1 MSKIAVFSTS
11 MHLKK
16 IFDDVHFERLAKL
29 GDLYI
34 YDKPDYSDREY
45 ILDFIKDSDLIITA
59 WGAPKID
66 NEILSLCPNLR
77 AIIHAGGAI
86 KALLDSDFFTRNI
99 PISTSNGELAKGVAE
114 STLAIMIA
122 ACKGMFTLPNE
133 LRNGLWSENR
143 PKVKDFYHIDIG
155 IISAGAIGRHVI
167 KLLHNFEVN
176 IFVYDPTLTAEQIRE
191 LGAEKCELS
200 ELMSKCD
207 VISIHAP
214 NIPATDNMINAENL
228 PLVRDGAVIINTA
241 RPNSIDDDALIAE
254 LSKNRFM
261 AVIDVPPK
269 EPLPIDHPYRSLP
282 NVVLFPHIGGAVSNG
297 CKRMGQFAVEEAE
310 RLFRGEELCGAVD
323 LSRLSIMA

>member
-1 MSKIAVFSTS
+1 MSKITVFSTTL
-11 MHLKK
+11 HLEK
-16 IFDDVHFERLAKL
+16 IFNDKHFERLANL
-29 GDLYI
+29 GELCI

-45 ILDFIKDSDLIITA
+45 ILDFIKDSGLIITA
-59 WGAPKID
+59 WGSPKID
-66 NEILSLCPNLR
+66 NEILALCPNLR

-86 KALLDSDFFTRNI
+86 KSLLDSDFFGRNI

-114 STLAIMIA
+114 STVAIMVA

-143 PKVKDFYHIDIG
+143 PKVKDFYHINIG

-167 KLLHNFEVN
+167 KLLHNYEVD
-176 IFVYDPTLTAEQIRE
+176 ILVYDPTLTTEQIAE
-191 LGAEKCELS
+191 LGARKCELS
-200 ELMSKCD
+200 ELMAESD

-228 PLVRDGAVIINTA
+228 PLVKDGAVIINTA
-241 RPNSIDDDALIAE
+241 RPNSIDDDAMIAE

-261 AVIDVPPK
+261 AVIDVPPM
-269 EPLPIDHPYRSLP
+269 EPLPLDHPYRQLP

-297 CKRMGQFAVEEAE
+297 CKRMGEFAVNEAE
-310 RLFRGEELCGAVD
+310 RLFRGEELRGAVD